1 MKEFTLDICGVT
13 YRCIIGNRN
22 EVPIASDSQ
31 GECNVYSKTISVV
44 SDLDVS
50 FEEDNCRMKYLME
63 VIRHEISHAML
74 YETGLVSEADSE
86 KLPEWLSV
94 NAMKLLEYAEDFAA
108 HSLGVLFD
116 KEEI

>member
-13 YRCIIGNRN
+13 YRCIIGDRDSI
-22 EVPIASDSQ
+22 EIASDSQ
-31 GECNVYSKTISVV
+31 GECNVYSKEIVV
-44 SDLDVS
+44 CSDLDMS
-50 FEEDNCRMKYLME
+50 FEKDDCRRKYLME

-74 YETGLVSEADSE
+74 YECGLVTDASSE

-94 NAMKLLEYAEDFAA
+94 NVLKLLSYAEDFAA

>member
-13 YRCIIGNRN
+13 YRCIIGDRDSI
-22 EVPIASDSQ
+22 EIASDSQ
-31 GECNVYSKTISVV
+31 GECNVYSKEIVV
-44 SDLDVS
+44 CSDLDVS
-50 FEEDNCRMKYLME
+50 FEKDGCRSKYLME

-74 YETGLVSEADSE
+74 YECGLVTDASSE

-94 NAMKLLEYAEDFAA
+94 NVMKLLKYAEDFAA

-116 KEEI
+116 KEDV